1 MRASGLVLAA
11 VLPALAAGAAQ
22 ASPFIATNVATASAP
37 FDPNFTNTP
46 GQAAASTIE
55 LQGRG
60 IATGTRGTSCVV
72 FPDPGFFCDLPAQ
85 PMNLSLDLSG
95 SGLVATGTAKSGND
109 HAGTS
114 LTVSSSG
121 TNLPAFEFV
130 QFNIIATDRQRLRFD
145 VAGEDLPELLEVDMN
160 FSVYAEL
167 TDRSNVTSGMPYLPQ
182 TSASINLLEAG
193 SFPPDLMGAG
203 FAPFQ
208 AEAKRTS
215 EGIID
220 GTNMMITL
228 MLKPNVE
235 YWLLLESQSVLSLT
249 SGPGLGFSD
258 TRDYAGLDLEM
269 NSWADPTFALSA
281 AFAAEFPDIAANLTI
296 NRVAVVPVPA
306 ALPLFLSAL
315 GLVALW
321 RRRSG
326 SRMH

>member
-1 MRASGLVLAA
+1 
-11 VLPALAAGAAQ
+11 
-22 ASPFIATNVATASAP
+22 
-37 FDPNFTNTP
+37 
-46 GQAAASTIE
+46 
-55 LQGRG
+55 
-60 IATGTRGTSCVV
+60 
-72 FPDPGFFCDLPAQ
+72 
-85 PMNLSLDLSG
+85 
-95 SGLVATGTAKSGND
+95 
-109 HAGTS
+109 
-114 LTVSSSG
+114 
-121 TNLPAFEFV
+121 
-130 QFNIIATDRQRLRFD
+130 
-145 VAGEDLPELLEVDMN
+145 MN

-315 GLVALW
+315 GVVALW

-326 SRMH
+326 AAVH

>member
-1 MRASGLVLAA
+1 MRTSALVVAA
-11 VLPALAAGAAQ
+11 LLPALAAGTVQ
-22 ASPFIATNVATASAP
+22 ASPFIATNVTTAFAP

-46 GQAAASTIE
+46 GQATATAIE

-60 IATGTRGTSCVV
+60 IPTGTPGTSCVV

-85 PMNLSLDLSG
+85 PMDLSLDLSG
-95 SGLVATGTAKSGND
+95 SGLVATGTARSGND

-114 LTVSSSG
+114 LNVSSSG

-130 QFNIIATDRQRLRFD
+130 QFNVIATDRQRLSFD
-145 VAGEDLPELLEVDMN
+145 VTGDSIPELLEVDMH

-167 TDRSNVTSGMPYLPQ
+167 TDRSDVTSGMPYLPQ
-182 TSASINLLEAG
+182 TSARIDLLEAG

-208 AEAKRTS
+208 AQAMRTS

-220 GTNMMITL
+220 GTDMIITL

-249 SGPGLGFSD
+249 SGPGMGFSD

-269 NSWADPTFALSA
+269 NSWADPTFALSE
-281 AFAAEFPDIAANLTI
+281 AFAAEFPDIAASLTI

-326 SRMH
+326 ASVR